1 MSSQCCPFINVLP
14 HLTAIIVQ
22 YLKVMKPWQ
31 GGGGGGG
38 GGGEGKGRAGIACV
52 TLNCFLIRKQII
64 RLVSKYLGRHG
75 KYVMMLI
82 EAHN

>member
-22 YLKVMKPWQ
+22 YLKVMKSWQ
-31 GGGGGGG
+31 GGGR
-38 GGGEGKGRAGIACV
+38 GRAGIACV